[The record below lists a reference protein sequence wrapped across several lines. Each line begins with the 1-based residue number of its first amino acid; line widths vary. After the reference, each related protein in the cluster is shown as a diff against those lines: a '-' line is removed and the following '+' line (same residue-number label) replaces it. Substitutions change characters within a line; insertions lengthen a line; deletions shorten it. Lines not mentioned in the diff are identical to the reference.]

1 MFMKEFVFKHFALFF
16 FVLIIIIGLA
26 FPDRLFHFLNE
37 TTLQLYL
44 DHNALVA
51 TIIMLFVLLLVF
63 IVYCN
68 REKYEALIKNDVNI
82 YKRDVIPF
90 MSDTPSDSDLLKRK
104 RYAEYLLDK
113 IFQTFYVQNEK
124 EKNKNH
130 SFVIHIGENYGQ
142 GKSSFLL
149 MLKKFASHNST
160 KVIYFEFLPWLCDNE
175 ESIIREFFN
184 TFIAKVSFRLPKIR
198 HNIRKYMSLLLDAI
212 SVKGFHGLYFDL
224 IFLKHLD
231 TIKDVHDEIRNE
243 LLNIDRPIV
252 VTIDDVDRLQS
263 SELMMV
269 LKLIRDVADFPNVYY
284 IIAADNTYL
293 ENMLKSRNIMNP
305 SEYLKKFFNFEFQ
318 MPANEKIALNVLLD
332 NINSLLNNMFDDSDA
347 IQDCLDR
354 IKKLDIAQYIFTNMR
369 EVYRFLNVLNMQFDL
384 IKSNKRMNLD
394 YYDLFCLAVL
404 KFRCPEFYV
413 LLRDNFERILETNL
427 IHGCDSLLSLKSEYL
442 TDYPNKGE
450 QSANVY
456 SRLVANAK
464 IADEEIV
471 LVILNELFGKSKR
484 VGANNICRMNMFY
497 KYFANDIAKNV
508 IDRMELLECLNL
520 SDVEYEKKIHSFF
533 NVGKGLS
540 VQNEFPFVF
549 QISSGISLDKLLLKY
564 LTYINISYRYSMS
577 NIIDR
582 NTIHSREG
590 YVSSN
595 KVKPKLEPI
604 LKLFFDIKNVGFDKK
619 RSRTYFENLKHTCES
634 CGIDMICPLLVCL
647 DIMRENIADYLF
659 LPQNLKDVYYILV
672 QRFINEVMA
681 QKREDITDGV
691 IDTLL
696 EIISSPFSSD
706 SDEKPIRWQYAFVDY
721 LCQNEQV
728 FVDCLKKQVIIYSN
742 GDIEWNN
749 RFNTVYFPAIN
760 FDNHQN
766 LQNIYN
772 TYSNLGNV
780 ISDLNSW
787 HDSTPKSLQG
797 FTLNSAYF
805 EFVRQK

>member
-1 MFMKEFVFKHFALFF
+1 MFMKDFCFKHVVLFILLF
-16 FVLIIIIGLA
+16 MIMCLVFQYH
-26 FPDRLFHFLNE
+26 LFHLFNE
-37 TTLQLYL
+37 ITLYFYL
-44 DHNALVA
+44 HYDAIVA
-51 TIIMLFVLLLVF
+51 AATIMLFVLLFVF
-63 IVYCN
+63 IMYCN
-68 REKYEALIKNDVNI
+68 REKYEALIKNDVEI
-82 YKRDVIPF
+82 YRKDVVAF
-90 MSDTPSDSDLLKRK
+90 MSDTPSDSDMLKRD
-104 RYAEYLLDK
+104 RYAKYLLDK
-113 IFQTFYVQNEK
+113 IFQTYYVQNEK
-124 EKNKNH
+124 GKNRNH

-149 MLKKFASHNST
+149 MLKKYASYNPT
-160 KVIYFEFLPWLCDNE
+160 KVIYIEFLPWLCDNE

-184 TFIAKVSFRLPKIR
+184 IFIASVSFRLPSIQ
-198 HNIRKYMSLLLDAI
+198 HSVRKYMSLLLDAI

-224 IFLKHLD
+224 KFFKHHD
-231 TIKDVHDEIRNE
+231 TIKDVHDEIRKE

-269 LKLIRDVADFPNVYY
+269 FKLIRDVADFPNVYY
-284 IIAADNTYL
+284 IIAADNNYL
-293 ENMLKSRNIMNP
+293 ESMLKSRNVMNP

-318 MPANEKIALNVLLD
+318 MPANEKIALDVLLD
-332 NINSLLNNMFDDSDA
+332 NINTLLNKMFADSDV

-354 IKKLDIAQYIFTNMR
+354 IRKLDIAQYIFANMR

-384 IKSNKRMNLD
+384 IKSNKSMNFD
-394 YYDLFCLAVL
+394 YYDLFCLTVL
-404 KFRCPEFYV
+404 KFRCPEFYI

-442 TDYPNKGE
+442 TDYSNKDE
-450 QSANVY
+450 QSVNVY
-456 SRLVANAK
+456 SKLVANAK

-471 LVILNELFGKSKR
+471 MVILNELFGKSKR

-520 SDVEYEKKIHSFF
+520 SNVEFEKKIHYFF
-533 NVGKGLS
+533 MVGKGQS

-549 QISSGISLDKLLLKY
+549 QASSGISLDKLLLKY

-590 YVSSN
+590 YVSSD

-604 LKLFFDIKNVGFDKK
+604 LKLFYDSKNIGFDKK
-619 RSRTYFENLKHTCES
+619 KSGTYLENLKHICES
-634 CGIDMICPLLVCL
+634 CGVDMICPLLVCL

-659 LPQNLKDVYYILV
+659 LPQNLKDVYYILL

-681 QKREDITDGV
+681 QNHEKITDGV

-696 EIISSPFSSD
+696 EITGSPFASD
-706 SDEKPIRWQYAFVDY
+706 LDDKPIRWQYAFVDY

-749 RFNTVYFPAIN
+749 RFNTVYFSAIYFN
-760 FDNHQN
+760 DHQN
-766 LQNIYN
+766 LQSLYN
-772 TYSNLGNV
+772 TYSNLNNV
-780 ISDLNSW
+780 ISDLNAW

-797 FTLNSAYF
+797 FSLNSAYF
-805 EFVRQK
+805 EFVKN

>member
-1 MFMKEFVFKHFALFF
+1 MIMCLVFQYH
-16 FVLIIIIGLA
+16 
-26 FPDRLFHFLNE
+26 LFHLFNE
-37 TTLQLYL
+37 ITLYFYL
-44 DHNALVA
+44 HYDAIVA
-51 TIIMLFVLLLVF
+51 AATIMLFVLLFVF
-63 IVYCN
+63 IMYCN
-68 REKYEALIKNDVNI
+68 REKYEALIKNDVEI
-82 YKRDVIPF
+82 YRKDVVAF
-90 MSDTPSDSDLLKRK
+90 MSDTPSDSDMLKRD
-104 RYAEYLLDK
+104 RYAKYLLDK
-113 IFQTFYVQNEK
+113 IFQTYYVQNEK
-124 EKNKNH
+124 GKNRNH

-149 MLKKFASHNST
+149 MLKKYASYNPT
-160 KVIYFEFLPWLCDNE
+160 KVIYIEFLPWLCDNE

-184 TFIAKVSFRLPKIR
+184 TFIASVSFRLPSIQ
-198 HNIRKYMSLLLDAI
+198 HSVRKYMYLLLDAI

-224 IFLKHLD
+224 KFFKHHD
-231 TIKDVHDEIRNE
+231 TIKDVHDEIRKE

-269 LKLIRDVADFPNVYY
+269 FKLIRNVADFPNVYY
-284 IIAADNTYL
+284 IIAADNNYL
-293 ENMLKSRNIMNP
+293 ESMLKSRNVMNP

-318 MPANEKIALNVLLD
+318 MPANEKIALDVLLD
-332 NINSLLNNMFDDSDA
+332 HINSLLKKMLDDSDA

-354 IKKLDIAQYIFTNMR
+354 IRKLDIAQYIFANMR

-384 IKSNKRMNLD
+384 IKSNKSMNFD
-394 YYDLFCLAVL
+394 YYDLFCLTVL
-404 KFRCPEFYV
+404 KFRCPEFYI

-442 TDYPNKGE
+442 TDYSNKDE
-450 QSANVY
+450 QSVNVY
-456 SRLVANAK
+456 SKLVANAK

-471 LVILNELFGKSKR
+471 MVILNELFGKSKR

-497 KYFANDIAKNV
+497 RYFANDIAKNV

-520 SDVEYEKKIHSFF
+520 SNVEFEKKIHYFF
-533 NVGKGLS
+533 MVGKGQS
-540 VQNEFPFVF
+540 VQNELPFVF
-549 QISSGISLDKLLLKY
+549 QASSGISLDKLLLKY

-590 YVSSN
+590 YVSSD

-604 LKLFFDIKNVGFDKK
+604 LKLFYDSKNIGFDKK
-619 RSRTYFENLKHTCES
+619 KSGTYLENLKHTCES
-634 CGIDMICPLLVCL
+634 CGVDMICPLLVCL

-659 LPQNLKDVYYILV
+659 LPQNLKDVYYILL

-681 QKREDITDGV
+681 QNHEKITDGV

-696 EIISSPFSSD
+696 EITGSPFASD
-706 SDEKPIRWQYAFVDY
+706 LDDKPIRWQYAFVDY

-749 RFNTVYFPAIN
+749 RFNTVYFSAIYFN
-760 FDNHQN
+760 DHQN
-766 LQNIYN
+766 LQSLYN
-772 TYSNLGNV
+772 TYSNLNNV
-780 ISDLNSW
+780 ISDLNAW

-797 FTLNSAYF
+797 FSLNSAYF
-805 EFVRQK
+805 EFVKN

>member
-1 MFMKEFVFKHFALFF
+1 MFMKDFCFKHVVLFI
-16 FVLIIIIGLA
+16 VLFMIMCLV
-26 FPDRLFHFLNE
+26 FHDHLFHLFNE
-37 TTLQLYL
+37 ITLHFYL
-44 DHNALVA
+44 HYNAIVA
-51 TIIMLFVLLLVF
+51 AATIMLFVLLFVF
-63 IVYCN
+63 IMYCN
-68 REKYEALIKNDVNI
+68 QEKYEALIKNDVEI
-82 YKRDVIPF
+82 YRKDVVAF
-90 MSDTPSDSDLLKRK
+90 MSDTPSDSDLLKRD
-104 RYAEYLLDK
+104 RYAKYLLDK
-113 IFQTFYVQNEK
+113 IFQTYYVQNEK
-124 EKNKNH
+124 GKNRNH
-130 SFVIHIGENYGQ
+130 SFVIHIGENYGH

-149 MLKKFASHNST
+149 MLKKYASHNPT
-160 KVIYFEFLPWLCDNE
+160 KVIYIEFLPWLCDNE

-184 TFIAKVSFRLPKIR
+184 TFIANVSFRLPSIQHSVR
-198 HNIRKYMSLLLDAI
+198 RYMSLLLDAI

-224 IFLKHLD
+224 IFFKHHD

-284 IIAADNTYL
+284 IIAADNNYL
-293 ENMLKSRNIMNP
+293 ESMLKSRNVMNP

-318 MPANEKIALNVLLD
+318 MPANEKIALDVLLD
-332 NINSLLNNMFDDSDA
+332 HINSLLKKMLDDSNA

-354 IKKLDIAQYIFTNMR
+354 IKKLDIAQYIFANMR

-384 IKSNKRMNLD
+384 IKSNKSINFD
-394 YYDLFCLAVL
+394 YYDLFCLTVL
-404 KFRCPEFYV
+404 KFRCPEFYI

-442 TDYPNKGE
+442 TDYSNKDE
-450 QSANVY
+450 QSVNVY
-456 SRLVANAK
+456 SKLVANAK

-471 LVILNELFGKSKR
+471 MVILNELFGKSKR

-520 SDVEYEKKIHSFF
+520 SDVEFEKKIHYFF
-533 NVGKGLS
+533 MVGKGLS

-549 QISSGISLDKLLLKY
+549 QASSGISFDKLLLKY
-564 LTYINISYRYSMS
+564 LTYINISYKYSMD

-590 YVSSN
+590 YVSSD

-604 LKLFFDIKNVGFDKK
+604 LKLFYDSKNIGFDKK
-619 RSRTYFENLKHTCES
+619 KSGTYLENLKHTCES
-634 CGIDMICPLLVCL
+634 CGVDMICPLLVCL

-659 LPQNLKDVYYILV
+659 LPQNLKDVYYILL

-681 QKREDITDGV
+681 QNHEKITDGV

-696 EIISSPFSSD
+696 EITGSPFASD
-706 SDEKPIRWQYAFVDY
+706 LDEKPIRWQYAFVDY
-721 LCQNEQV
+721 LCQNAQV
-728 FVDCLKKQVIIYSN
+728 FVDCLKKQVIIYGN

-749 RFNTVYFPAIN
+749 RFNTVYFSAIYFN
-760 FDNHQN
+760 NHQN
-766 LQNIYN
+766 LQNLYN
-772 TYSNLGNV
+772 AYSNLGNV

-787 HDSTPKSLQG
+787 HDSASKSLQG

-805 EFVRQK
+805 EFVKQ

>member
-1 MFMKEFVFKHFALFF
+1 MIMCLVFQYH
-16 FVLIIIIGLA
+16 
-26 FPDRLFHFLNE
+26 LFHLFNE
-37 TTLQLYL
+37 ITLYFYL
-44 DHNALVA
+44 HYDAIVA
-51 TIIMLFVLLLVF
+51 AATIMLFVLLFVF
-63 IVYCN
+63 IMYCN
-68 REKYEALIKNDVNI
+68 REKYEALIKNDVEI
-82 YKRDVIPF
+82 YRKDVVAF
-90 MSDTPSDSDLLKRK
+90 MSDTPSDSDMLKRD
-104 RYAEYLLDK
+104 RYAKYLLDK
-113 IFQTFYVQNEK
+113 IFQTYYVQNEK
-124 EKNKNH
+124 GKNRNH

-149 MLKKFASHNST
+149 MLKKYASYNPT
-160 KVIYFEFLPWLCDNE
+160 KVIYIEFLPWLCDNE

-184 TFIAKVSFRLPKIR
+184 TFIASVSFRLPSIQ
-198 HNIRKYMSLLLDAI
+198 HSVRKYMSLLLDAI

-224 IFLKHLD
+224 KFFKHHD
-231 TIKDVHDEIRNE
+231 TIKDVHDEIRKE

-269 LKLIRDVADFPNVYY
+269 FKLIRDVADFPNVYY
-284 IIAADNTYL
+284 IIAADNNYL
-293 ENMLKSRNIMNP
+293 QSMLKSRNVMNP

-318 MPANEKIALNVLLD
+318 MPANEKIALDVLLD
-332 NINSLLNNMFDDSDA
+332 NINTLLNKMFNDSDA

-354 IKKLDIAQYIFTNMR
+354 IRKLEIAQYIFANMR

-384 IKSNKRMNLD
+384 IKSNKSMNFD
-394 YYDLFCLAVL
+394 YYDLFCLTVL
-404 KFRCPEFYV
+404 KFRCPEFYI

-442 TDYPNKGE
+442 TDYSNKDE
-450 QSANVY
+450 PSVNVY
-456 SRLVANAK
+456 SKLVANAK

-471 LVILNELFGKSKR
+471 MVILNELFGKSKR

-497 KYFANDIAKNV
+497 KYFANDIAKNA

-520 SDVEYEKKIHSFF
+520 SNVEFEKKIHYFF
-533 NVGKGLS
+533 MVGKGQS

-549 QISSGISLDKLLLKY
+549 QASSGISLDKLLLKY

-590 YVSSN
+590 YVSSD

-604 LKLFFDIKNVGFDKK
+604 LKLFYDSKNIGFDKK
-619 RSRTYFENLKHTCES
+619 KSGTYLENLKHTCES
-634 CGIDMICPLLVCL
+634 CGVDMICPLLVCL

-659 LPQNLKDVYYILV
+659 LPQNLKDVYYILL

-681 QKREDITDGV
+681 QNHEKITDGV

-696 EIISSPFSSD
+696 EITGSPFASD
-706 SDEKPIRWQYAFVDY
+706 LDDKPIRWQYAFVDY

-749 RFNTVYFPAIN
+749 RFNTVYFSAIYFN
-760 FDNHQN
+760 DHQN
-766 LQNIYN
+766 LQSLYN
-772 TYSNLGNV
+772 TYSNLNNV
-780 ISDLNSW
+780 ISDLNAW

-797 FTLNSAYF
+797 FSLNSAYF
-805 EFVRQK
+805 EFVKN

>member
-1 MFMKEFVFKHFALFF
+1 MFM
-16 FVLIIIIGLA
+16 IISLV
-26 FPDRLFHFLNE
+26 FPDYLFHSVNE
-37 TTLQLYL
+37 TALCFYL
-44 DHNALVA
+44 HDNAIVA
-51 TIIMLFVLLLVF
+51 AVTIVLFVLLFVIF
-63 IVYCN
+63 VYIN
-68 REKYEALIKNDVNI
+68 RGKYESLIKNDVNS
-82 YKRDVIPF
+82 YKRDVVPF
-90 MSDTPSDSDLLKRK
+90 MSDTPSDSDLLKRE
-104 RYAEYLLDK
+104 RYAKYLLDK
-113 IFQTFYVQNEK
+113 IFQTYYIQNK
-124 EKNKNH
+124 KGGNRNH

-149 MLKKFASHNST
+149 MLKKYASYNPT
-160 KVIYFEFLPWLCDNE
+160 KVIYIEFLPWLCDNE

-184 TFIAKVSFRLPKIR
+184 TLISNVSFRLPSIQHSVR
-198 HNIRKYMSLLLDAI
+198 RYMSLLLDAI

-224 IFLKHLD
+224 KFFKHHD
-231 TIKDVHDEIRNE
+231 TIKDLHDEIRNE

-284 IIAADNTYL
+284 IIAADNNYL
-293 ENMLKSRNIMNP
+293 ESMLRSKNVMNP

-332 NINSLLNNMFDDSDA
+332 NINFLLNKMFDDSDA

-394 YYDLFCLAVL
+394 YYDLFCLTVL
-404 KFRCPEFYV
+404 KFRCPEFYI
-413 LLRDNFERILETNL
+413 LLRDNFERILETDL

-442 TDYPNKGE
+442 ADYPNNDE

-471 LVILNELFGKSKR
+471 MVILNELFGKSKR
-484 VGANNICRMNMFY
+484 VDANNICRMNMFY

-520 SDVEYEKKIHSFF
+520 SDVEFEKKIHYFF
-533 NVGKGLS
+533 MVRKGQS
-540 VQNEFPFVF
+540 VQNEFSFVF
-549 QISSGISLDKLLLKY
+549 QASSGISIDNLLLKY
-564 LTYINISYRYSMS
+564 LTYINISYKYSMD

-604 LKLFFDIKNVGFDKK
+604 LKLFFDIKNIGFDKK
-619 RSRTYFENLKHTCES
+619 KSGKYLENLKHTCES
-634 CGIDMICPLLVCL
+634 CGVDMICPLLVCL

-659 LPQNLKDVYYILV
+659 LPQNLKDVYYILL

-681 QKREDITDGV
+681 QNHEKITDGV

-696 EIISSPFSSD
+696 EIIGSPFASD

-721 LCQNEQV
+721 LCQNEQA

-749 RFNTVYFPAIN
+749 RFNTVYFSAIY

-780 ISDLNSW
+780 ISDMNSW
-787 HDSTPKSLQG
+787 HDSAPKSLQG
-797 FTLNSAYF
+797 FSLNSAYF
-805 EFVRQK
+805 EFVRQ

>member
-1 MFMKEFVFKHFALFF
+1 MFMKDFCFKHVVLFILLF
-16 FVLIIIIGLA
+16 MIMCLVFQYH
-26 FPDRLFHFLNE
+26 LFHLFNE
-37 TTLQLYL
+37 ITLYFYL
-44 DHNALVA
+44 HYDAIVA
-51 TIIMLFVLLLVF
+51 AATIMLFVLLFVF
-63 IVYCN
+63 IMYCN
-68 REKYEALIKNDVNI
+68 REKYEALIKNDVEI
-82 YKRDVIPF
+82 YRKDVVAF
-90 MSDTPSDSDLLKRK
+90 MSDTPSDSDMLKRD
-104 RYAEYLLDK
+104 RYAKYLLDK
-113 IFQTFYVQNEK
+113 IFQTYYVQNEK
-124 EKNKNH
+124 GKNRNH

-149 MLKKFASHNST
+149 MLKKYASYNPT
-160 KVIYFEFLPWLCDNE
+160 KVIYIEFLPWLCDNE

-184 TFIAKVSFRLPKIR
+184 TFIASVSFRLPSIQ
-198 HNIRKYMSLLLDAI
+198 HSVRKYMSLLLDAI

-224 IFLKHLD
+224 KFFKHHD
-231 TIKDVHDEIRNE
+231 TIKDVHDEIRKE

-269 LKLIRDVADFPNVYY
+269 FKLIRDVADFPNVYY
-284 IIAADNTYL
+284 IIAADNNYL
-293 ENMLKSRNIMNP
+293 QSMLKSRNVMNP

-318 MPANEKIALNVLLD
+318 MPANEKIALDVLLD
-332 NINSLLNNMFDDSDA
+332 NINTLLNKMFNDSDA

-354 IKKLDIAQYIFTNMR
+354 IRKLEIAQYIFANMR

-384 IKSNKRMNLD
+384 IKSNKSMNFD
-394 YYDLFCLAVL
+394 YYDLFCLTVL
-404 KFRCPEFYV
+404 KFRCPEFYI

-442 TDYPNKGE
+442 TDYSNKDE
-450 QSANVY
+450 PSVNVY
-456 SRLVANAK
+456 SKLVANAK

-471 LVILNELFGKSKR
+471 MVILNELFGKSKR

-497 KYFANDIAKNV
+497 KYFANDIAKNA

-520 SDVEYEKKIHSFF
+520 SNVEFEKKIHYFF
-533 NVGKGLS
+533 MVGKGQS

-549 QISSGISLDKLLLKY
+549 QASSGISLDKLLLKY

-590 YVSSN
+590 YVSSD

-604 LKLFFDIKNVGFDKK
+604 LKLFYDSKNIGFDKK
-619 RSRTYFENLKHTCES
+619 KSGTYLENLKHTCES
-634 CGIDMICPLLVCL
+634 CGVDMICPLLVCL

-659 LPQNLKDVYYILV
+659 LPQNLKDVYYILL

-681 QKREDITDGV
+681 QNHEKITDGV

-696 EIISSPFSSD
+696 EITGSPFASD
-706 SDEKPIRWQYAFVDY
+706 LDDKPIRWQYAFVDY

-749 RFNTVYFPAIN
+749 RFNTVYFSAIYFN
-760 FDNHQN
+760 DHQN
-766 LQNIYN
+766 LQSLYN
-772 TYSNLGNV
+772 TYSNLNNV
-780 ISDLNSW
+780 ISDLNAW

-797 FTLNSAYF
+797 FSLNSAYF
-805 EFVRQK
+805 EFVKN